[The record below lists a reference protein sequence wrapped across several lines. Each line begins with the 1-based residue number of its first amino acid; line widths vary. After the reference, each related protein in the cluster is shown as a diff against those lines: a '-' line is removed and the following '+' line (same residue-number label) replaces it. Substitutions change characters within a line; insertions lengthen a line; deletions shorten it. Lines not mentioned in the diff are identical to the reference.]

1 VPETAQTGPP
11 IAAGAGHGHT
21 ASAGRDA
28 LPDIVL
34 VVFDTARWDRFGC
47 YGYPRPTTPTVDS
60 LAREGSLVRTM
71 IANGPWTPP
80 SHASLFTSLYPAQHG
95 CQWQTGISL
104 RPSVRVTMAEW
115 LQGLGYTTICATN
128 NGLVS
133 DRTGLARG
141 FARYGYRMDLERPA
155 QRAVRQAKRAAV
167 GAESGG
173 RVVNRW
179 IRRQLA
185 DVPAERPLF
194 LFVNYRE
201 CHWSYAPP
209 PRFVRR
215 VGGPRFRPTRG
226 LRYRTR
232 IAARV
237 GPWEAVA
244 RATPHEL
251 EIYSTMYDGE
261 LATADHHLEHL
272 LDILGRAGR
281 LRSGGSVVMVTSDH
295 GEHVGE
301 HGLADH
307 HASLDDHLIR
317 VPFVAWAPGRIAAQ
331 ERSGMYEFVDVLPSL
346 ARHLGVPSPQPGLR
360 GRRADLFEEDRSP
373 AGEDP
378 GVARGADDPETYA
391 FAEWRHW
398 GTWYLKRLARRN
410 PSYQGFD
417 GLAQDLV
424 AVRTATHKLVRSGDG
439 TERLFDLVGDP
450 AEEKDVGARLPE
462 VAARLRSKL
471 NDARDEWAALPTTTE
486 DGLDPSETREIETR
500 LSELGY
506 I

>member
-1 VPETAQTGPP
+1 MARTGRNE
-11 IAAGAGHGHT
+11 
-21 ASAGRDA
+21 ASSNGDRRGQSTRDA

-47 YGYPRPTTPTVDS
+47 YGYPRPTTPTVDA

-80 SHASLFTSLYPAQHG
+80 SHASLFTGLYPAQHG

-115 LQGLGYTTICATN
+115 LWGLGYTTICATN

-141 FARYGYRMDLERPA
+141 FERYGYRMDLESPS
-155 QRAVRQAKRAAV
+155 QRAVRQVKRAAV

-179 IRRQLA
+179 IRRQLTDVRA
-185 DVPAERPLF
+185 DRPVF

-215 VGGPRFRPTRG
+215 VGGPRFRPTGG

-244 RATPHEL
+244 RASPREL
-251 EIYSTMYDGE
+251 DIYSTMYDGE
-261 LATADHHLEHL
+261 LATADHHLEDL
-272 LDILGRAGR
+272 LGILSRAGR
-281 LRSGGSVVMVTSDH
+281 LRPGGSMVMVTSDH

-317 VPFVAWAPGRIAAQ
+317 VPFVAWGPGRIAAQ
-331 ERSGMYEFVDVLPSL
+331 ERLGMYEFVDVLPSL
-346 ARHLGVPSPQPGLR
+346 ARHLKLPTPQPGLR
-360 GRRADLFEEDRSP
+360 DRRMDLFENDGGP
-373 AGEDP
+373 AREGNA
-378 GVARGADDPETYA
+378 VRGADDPETFA

-398 GTWYLKRLARRN
+398 GGWYLKRLARRN

-417 GLAQDLV
+417 RLAQDLV
-424 AVRTATHKLVRSGDG
+424 AVRTARHKLVRWGDG
-439 TERLFDLVGDP
+439 TERLFDLDRDP
-450 AEEKDVGARLPE
+450 AEEHDVRSQLPE
-462 VAARLRSKL
+462 VSTRLRSKL
-471 NDARDEWAALPTTTE
+471 DDAQDEWETSPPTAD
-486 DGLDPSETREIETR
+486 DGLDAADTREIEAR